1 MREINTILTD
11 LPVND
16 LDLYMELG
24 NNAGAKGKIEE
35 SIDWYMRGLDKARE
49 LKDQK
54 GIRKFSGLLALSL

>member
-1 MREINTILTD
+1 MREINAILTD

-24 NNAGAKGKIEE
+24 NNAGAQGKIEE

-49 LKDQK
+49 LEDPK
-54 GIRKFSGLLALSL
+54 GIRKFSGLIALSL